1 MHRVVTL
8 NVRGTVIQTRAA
20 TLAKQPSSK
29 LAQLVNPEITEFAA
43 TITDGKIFIDR
54 NPKVFSQLLDALSD
68 NTEVS
73 LSHALQLEA
82 EHWGIELARAR
93 CPAPQHYLTVRRE
106 GTFAFARITNAQGQD
121 VRELLGKT
129 AAWLDHNEVIVRYAE
144 RFNFRISNIWPDSRG
159 DFTIFEMTRY

>member
-20 TLAKQPSSK
+20 TLAKQPGSK
-29 LAQLVNPEITEFAA
+29 LAELVNPEITEFVA

-54 NPKVFSQLLDALSD
+54 NPKVFSQLLDAL
-68 NTEVS
+68 TEGS
-73 LSHALQLEA
+73 EIILSHALQLEA

-93 CPAPQHYLTVRRE
+93 CPPRQHYLTVRRE

-121 VRELLGKT
+121 VREMLDK
-129 AAWLDHNEVIVRYAE
+129 AAWLDHNEVLIRYAE
-144 RFNFRISNIWPDSRG
+144 RFNFRISNIWPDSRH
-159 DFTIFEMTRY
+159 DFIIVEMTRD